1 MTGEALLDPALLGR
15 LERVQLATRRRLAGR
30 FSGEHRSPR
39 YGSSLDFA
47 DYREYHPGDDFRRI
61 DYSLYART
69 DQLFIRLF
77 EAEDDLALR
86 ILLDTSSS
94 MSFHGKWR
102 QAARLAAALGFVGI
116 IRRDA
121 VQLFTFPTGKAHR
134 FNGRG
139 AVPVMMRHLEQL
151 VPDGP
156 TDVDAAATALLAR
169 AGLPGLTVIIS
180 DLLTPSW
187 PAAIERLPA
196 RGGEVTVVHIV
207 SDDELHPD
215 LIGDVDLVDAETE
228 QRMAISLSHDVVKS
242 YESVVQNWLEEIEG
256 RCREH
261 GVGYLRVE
269 ATHDVE
275 TVLLR
280 SWRRE
285 GLLR

>member
-1 MTGEALLDPALLGR
+1 MGRRADRRRSGSAAGGPPAAPVPRAAGADPADPGGGTGALVEPALLAK
-15 LERVQLATRRRLAGR
+15 LERLQLGTRNRLAGR
-30 FSGEHRSPR
+30 FSGEHRSVR
-39 YGSSLDFA
+39 YGTSLDFA

-121 VQLFTFPTGKAHR
+121 VQLFTVPTGKAHR

-169 AGLPGLTVIIS
+169 AGLPGQVWLH
-180 DLLTPSW
+180 
-187 PAAIERLPA
+187 RQPA
-196 RGGEVTVVHIV
+196 R
-207 SDDELHPD
+207 SYSFWALAAFLASSPM
-215 LIGDVDLVDAETE
+215 LIASGLK
-228 QRMAISLSHDVVKS
+228 LP
-242 YESVVQNWLEEIEG
+242 SVVRAGL
-256 RCREH
+256 
-261 GVGYLRVE
+261 LSLTE
-269 ATHDVE
+269 ATAGHS
-275 TVLLR
+275 LLP
-280 SWRRE
+280 SAK
-285 GLLR
+285 